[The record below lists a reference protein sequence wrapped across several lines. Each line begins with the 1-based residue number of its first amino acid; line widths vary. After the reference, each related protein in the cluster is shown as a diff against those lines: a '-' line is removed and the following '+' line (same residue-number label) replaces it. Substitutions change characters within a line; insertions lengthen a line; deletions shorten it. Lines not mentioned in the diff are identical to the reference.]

1 MVSLTNTALALAN
14 YRRFRSLLRTAGPI
28 DRPVWVLVP
37 ARDEAT
43 RIAAIIGDL
52 RAQIGV
58 DDLRVRIC
66 DDDSTDGTGTVAT
79 AAIAGDP
86 RFELLTN
93 RQSPPPGWTG
103 KTHVLNLLTA
113 DIDTSGEHTGSDA
126 TAENITVMFVD
137 ADVRLRPHAVA
148 RAAQTS
154 GRVGGLLTV
163 WPAQVAQSPLEQLVQ
178 PLLCWSF
185 LGSVPLAVSEKLRPR
200 SMAVAN
206 GQFLVSS
213 VADYRR
219 AGGHRAVRADITE
232 DLALARRYRDAGL
245 SSSVRAGS
253 DVASCR
259 MYEGTADTWQGYRRW
274 LGTEF
279 GGPAGAVVVAAV
291 MGTAYLLPWWQLI
304 TGRRRTRAAVAV
316 AAATTSRLVA
326 RRAET
331 GTTTAADL
339 LSALAHPVAVSVGI
353 TALADSLRSRRRG
366 TLAWKGRTL
375 TTGE

>member
-1 MVSLTNTALALAN
+1 MLSVTNAALTLAN
-14 YRRFRSLLRTAGPI
+14 YRRFRSLPDREGSV
-28 DRPVWVLVP
+28 DRPVWVLIP

-43 RIAAIIGDL
+43 RIAAVIADL
-52 RAQIGV
+52 RAQTGV
-58 DDLRVRIC
+58 TDLRVRIC
-66 DDDSTDGTGTVAT
+66 DDDSGDGTGAAAA

-93 RQSPPPGWTG
+93 RQPPPPGWTG
-103 KTHVLNLLTA
+103 KTHVLDLLTA
-113 DIDTSGEHTGSDA
+113 DLDTDEDH
-126 TAENITVMFVD
+126 TVMFID
-137 ADVRLRPHAVA
+137 ADVRLGP
-148 RAAQTS
+148 RAIADAALAS
-154 GRVGGLLTV
+154 SRVGGLLTV
-163 WPAQVAQSPLEQLVQ
+163 WPAQIAGSPLEQLVQ

-185 LGSVPLAVSEKLRPR
+185 MGSVPMLVSEKLRPR

-213 VADYRR
+213 AADYRR

-232 DLALARRYRDAGL
+232 DLALARRYRDVGL
-245 SSSVRAGS
+245 TSSVRGGP

-259 MYEGTADTWQGYRRW
+259 MYECPADTWQGYRRW

-291 MGTAYLLPWWQLI
+291 MGTAYLLPWWHLM
-304 TGRRRTRAAVAV
+304 TGRRRTRAAVAI

-331 GTTTAADL
+331 GTTDVVDVW
-339 LSALAHPVAVSVGI
+339 SALAHPVAVSVGI
-353 TALADSLRSRRRG
+353 AALADSLRSRRRG

-375 TTGE
+375 TTGEASPPPPIGP

>member
-1 MVSLTNTALALAN
+1 MVSLTNTALTLAN
-14 YRRFRSLLRTAGPI
+14 YRRFRSLLHTAGPI

-43 RIAAIIGDL
+43 RIAAVIGDL

-58 DDLRVRIC
+58 DDLRIRIC
-66 DDDSTDGTGTVAT
+66 DDDSTDGTGEVAT

-103 KTHVLNLLTA
+103 KTHVLDLLTA
-113 DIDTSGEHTGSDA
+113 GIDTRPDQDA
-126 TAENITVMFVD
+126 VVMFVD

-154 GRVGGLLTV
+154 GQVGGLLTV

-185 LGSVPLAVSEKLRPR
+185 LGSVPMAVSEKLRPR

-291 MGTAYLLPWWQLI
+291 MGTAHLLPWWHLI

-331 GTTTAADL
+331 GTTTAADV